1 MIPVM
6 STVRAITF
14 IRLLFFPFLNVTRN
28 ASTMCFKLKKN
39 FIRDQYDFLCILSDS
54 DFICLVSWMYK
65 WPIQILIIQSA
76 KAIVYTPVNPSLR
89 YNIPDMPVPMG
100 RHKAIVAFTMPTL
113 KVFVFSYRLYKI
125 NNVEYTIIIHIK
137 NLI

>member
-1 MIPVM
+1 MIPVI

-39 FIRDQYDFLCILSDS
+39 FIRVQYDFLCILSDS
-54 DFICLVSWMYK
+54 NFFCLVSWMHK
-65 WPIQILIIQSA
+65 WPIQILIEQST
-76 KAIVYTPVNPSLR
+76 KAMEYTPVNPSLR

-100 RHKAIVAFTMPTL
+100 RHKAIVAFTKPTL
-113 KVFVFSYRLYKI
+113 KVFVFSYIIYKI
-125 NNVEYTIIIHIK
+125 NVVK
-137 NLI
+137 